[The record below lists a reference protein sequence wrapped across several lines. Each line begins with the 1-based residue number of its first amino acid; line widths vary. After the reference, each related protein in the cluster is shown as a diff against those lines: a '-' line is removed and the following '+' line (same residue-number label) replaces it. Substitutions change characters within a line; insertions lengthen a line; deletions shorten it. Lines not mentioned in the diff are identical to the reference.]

1 MRNRE
6 LSDLTSRGKERPW
19 KKHKL
24 LNKKVIE
31 ILRILEDFDKAY
43 KVAGCGS
50 FLEFGVCP
58 DGHGKWLKGAHFCKD
73 RVCSMCI
80 WRKSL
85 FMFAQFLLVAHK
97 LLELYPK
104 TIFLFQTL
112 TLRNCVPEDLSNT
125 LTHLNKSF
133 RRYLSY
139 KRVKAAFKGVFRT
152 LETTYNPLS
161 DTFHPHIH
169 SIVAVNKHYFASRDY
184 ITHEELQQLWRKALQ
199 VDYDPDC
206 DIRRVKP
213 KKKNVSTVAEEIQLM
228 DKALMEDALAAGG
241 AEVAKYSTKVG
252 DIVNPKI
259 KPDDSLEMVR
269 AKIALRENPQKQA
282 EILDYLM
289 KGISGRR
296 FISYTGIF
304 REAYQALKCKDVED
318 SDLINIPGEEPV
330 CRCRICQ
337 SRLVQMHYLWNGEG
351 YFEIPRE
358 DRETSTYLNVSRK
371 RTKAV

>member
-1 MRNRE
+1 MSKE
-6 LSDLTSRGKERPW
+6 LSDLTGRGKERPW
-19 KKHKL
+19 KNHKL
-24 LNKKVIE
+24 RNKKVIE
-31 ILRILEDFDKAY
+31 ILHILGDLDKAH
-43 KVAGCGS
+43 KIADCGNV
-50 FLEFGVCP
+50 LEFGVCP
-58 DGHGKWLKGAHFCKD
+58 DGHGKWLKKAHFCKD

-85 FMFAQFLLVAHK
+85 FMFVQFLLVAHK

-133 RRYLSY
+133 ARYSRR
-139 KRVKAAFKGVFRT
+139 KRVKAAFRGVFRT

-169 SIVAVNKHYFASRDY
+169 SIVAVNGGYFKGGAY
-184 ITHEELQQLWRKALQ
+184 ISHGDLQQLWRKALQ

-213 KKKNVSTVAEEIQLM
+213 KKRGVSTVVEEIGLM
-228 DKALMEDALAAGG
+228 DKALMENTLVSSG

-252 DIVNPKI
+252 DIVSPKI

-269 AKIALRENPQKQA
+269 AKMRLRENPQKQA

-289 KGISGRR
+289 NGLSGRR
-296 FISYTGIF
+296 LVSYTGIF
-304 REAYQALKCKDVED
+304 REAYQALKCKDVEE

-330 CRCRICQ
+330 CRCKICQ
-337 SRLVQMHYLWNGEG
+337 SRLIQMHYLWNGDG

-358 DRETSTYLNVSRK
+358 VREKRTYINVSRK
-371 RTKAV
+371 RKKAV